1 MVTALQPFQF
11 LQDFFFGSICGIGT
25 DNDPEFFIR
34 AVCFFFQP
42 SAEAMAVFL
51 CQFGRQAKFFIS
63 CGKNKISSCKIQ
75 IRRQCRKFS
84 LHGIPAHLDQKFISR
99 PQWSVSFSSCG
110 KNSSLRFR
118 KGIVTSLSR
127 SDLDKSRLDIGCD
140 IFDLSGVYISKNGFF
155 LIGFQSDLNDPFLLR
170 KSRYCTRNI
179 MDLHPCYDQFTQFP
193 HLMIPALQNAGLH
206 FLPGLHTFPDVSL

>member
-1 MVTALQPFQF
+1 MVAALQPLQF
-11 LQDFFFGSICGIGT
+11 LQDLFFGSVCGIGP
-25 DNDPEFFIR
+25 DNDTEFLIR
-34 AVCFFFQP
+34 TLCFLFQP
-42 SAEAMAVFL
+42 SAEAMAIFQ
-51 CQFGRQAKFFIS
+51 CQLGRQTKLFIS
-63 CGKNKISSCKIQ
+63 CSENKISSRKIQ
-75 IRRQCRKFS
+75 IGCQCRKFS

-140 IFDLSGVYISKNGFF
+140 IFNLSGIDISKNGFF
-155 LIGFQSDLNDPFLLR
+155 LIGFQPDLHNPFLFN
-170 KSRYCTRNI
+170 KSRNCTRNI